1 MEYEEFVKAVKEAV
15 QKMLSTEKVEQHT
28 FLKNNGIRMEALV
41 LIKDEDSIELA
52 PTCYLEEYYKDYK
65 QGTPMEA
72 IVADICGHLT
82 MTVNHMED
90 LLQDFEDFEKMK
102 GRIVFKVIR
111 TESNKQLLQSIPH
124 VEFLDLSIV
133 FYCLLDM
140 FAEGNATAVIYN
152 RLQSVWNVSTDALM
166 FWAQRNTPLLL
177 PCKVRDMD
185 EVIRQVFLD
194 EVCSYEHFNS
204 RLKEDSGFADPD
216 YEQMAENMIEDF
228 ERTQSRIHMYVMT
241 NETRLNGAACMFY
254 KGFLSRLSQQLGCDF
269 IILPSSIHEIILLP
283 ERHGVVTEE
292 YNELVREINEKAV
305 EPSEILSDH
314 IYFYRRKTDTITM

>member
-1 MEYEEFVKAVKEAV
+1 MEYEEFIKAVKEAV
-15 QKMLSTEKVEQHT
+15 QKVLPKERIEQHA
-28 FLKNNGIRMEALV
+28 FLKNNGIRMDALV
-41 LIKDEDSIELA
+41 LIKDEDSMELA
-52 PTCYLEEYYKDYK
+52 PTCYLEEYYKDYQ
-65 QGTPMEA
+65 QGKSMDG
-72 IVADICGHLT
+72 IVADICGHLM
-82 MTVNHMED
+82 MTVDHMED
-90 LLQDFEDFEKMK
+90 LLQDFENFDKMK

-111 TESNKQLLQSIPH
+111 TESNQVLLQSIPH
-124 VEFLDLSIV
+124 VEFLDLSLV

-140 FAEGNATAVIYN
+140 FAEGNATTVISN

-166 FWAQRNTPLLL
+166 FWAQRNTPRLL

-204 RLKEDSGFADPD
+204 RVREDSGFSDFD
-216 YEQMAENMIEDF
+216 YEQMAEDMIEDF
-228 ERTQSRIHMYVMT
+228 EKTQSKVHMYVMT

-254 KGFLSRLSQQLGCDF
+254 KGFLASLSRKLGCDF

-305 EPSEILSDH
+305 EPGEILSDH
-314 IYFYRRKTDTITM
+314 IYFYRSKTDTITM